1 MEEGNMAAVLL
12 QNDGLP
18 CSSLEVLDSL
28 WIPNSSP
35 PHPPPPLSFHGNF
48 PFLVLIFVDS

>member
-1 MEEGNMAAVLL
+1 MAAVLL